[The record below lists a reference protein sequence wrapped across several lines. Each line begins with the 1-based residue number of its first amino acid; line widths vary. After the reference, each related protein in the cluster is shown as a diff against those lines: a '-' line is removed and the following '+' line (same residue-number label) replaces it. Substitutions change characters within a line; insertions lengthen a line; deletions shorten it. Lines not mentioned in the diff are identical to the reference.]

1 MSNHLYTIAS
11 GGRHIETRLLYVTNA
26 KYEGDWHSTPIPI
39 IFLNFFYVL
48 GDGDVFGGHPD
59 FRRGGSRSR
68 HRQPPRLPIPRCPA
82 QTALSNTSCWGL
94 KVSVFPSTSPEPTKI
109 TACSITGTNRL
120 PRVRNSSPYLHALLK
135 EAEAS
140 EPYGEEVC
148 QNLLEVLMIIMMRH
162 SEFTLSVMPS
172 KRANVACAQV
182 KRHIDTHFRDAL
194 TLEELAELVHVNKY
208 HLVHTFSTDYG
219 LSPIQYLIS
228 RRIEEGKN
236 LLRTTDY
243 SIAQIASFRDFPPS
257 PILPRRFKVYG
268 HEPDSTA
275 GRPAVPEGSSG

>member
-26 KYEGDWHSTPIPI
+26 KYEGDWHSTPHSHH
-39 IFLNFFYVL
+39 FSEFFYVL
-48 GDGDVFGGHPD
+48 GGRGRFLVDTQTFDVEAHDLVIVNPHVSHTEM
-59 FRRGGSRSR
+59 SRANSPLEYIVLGIEGVCFSFDQPGADENYR
-68 HRQPPRLPIPRCPA
+68 LFHYRDKPSAARQEF
-82 QTALSNTSCWGL
+82 LS
-94 KVSVFPSTSPEPTKI
+94 
-109 TACSITGTNRL
+109 
-120 PRVRNSSPYLHALLK
+120 YLHALLK

-243 SIAQIASFRDFPPS
+243 SIAQIASFSGFSSQSYFAQTFQKPIRVKNPAPP
-257 PILPRRFKVYG
+257 KDG
-268 HEPDSTA
+268 A
-275 GRPAVPEGSSG
+275 GFLLSG

>member
-26 KYEGDWHSTPIPI
+26 KYEGDWHSTPHSHH
-39 IFLNFFYVL
+39 FSEFFYVL
-48 GDGDVFGGHPD
+48 GGRGRFLVDTQTFDVEAHDLVIVNPHVSHTEM
-59 FRRGGSRSR
+59 SRANSPLEYIVLGIEGVCFSFDQPGADENYR
-68 HRQPPRLPIPRCPA
+68 LFHYRDKPSAARQEF
-82 QTALSNTSCWGL
+82 LS
-94 KVSVFPSTSPEPTKI
+94 
-109 TACSITGTNRL
+109 
-120 PRVRNSSPYLHALLK
+120 YLHALLK

-243 SIAQIASFRDFPPS
+243 SIAQIASFSRFSSQSYFAQTFQKSMGMS
-257 PILPRRFKVYG
+257 PTQYRRQ
-268 HEPDSTA
+268 A
-275 GRPAVPEGSSG
+275 RSS